1 MQVSREEGEAFAKEH
16 GLIFMETSAKTAEN
30 VEDAFI
36 KTAGQI
42 YEKIQSGAFD
52 ISNEVRQGCSLIFS
66 ALFILHCVSPQC
78 KCPAPIGSEM
88 PFVKLIGCRL
98 DTIVLQNIHP
108 ALCWR

>member
-1 MQVSREEGEAFAKEH
+1 MSREEGEAFAKEH

-52 ISNEVRQGCSLIFS
+52 ISNEVRRVWWGSLSCSAIASFFCLFS
-66 ALFILHCVSPQC
+66 TYVPDAYWQ
-78 KCPAPIGSEM
+78 
-88 PFVKLIGCRL
+88 R
-98 DTIVLQNIHP
+98 VL
-108 ALCWR
+108 LW